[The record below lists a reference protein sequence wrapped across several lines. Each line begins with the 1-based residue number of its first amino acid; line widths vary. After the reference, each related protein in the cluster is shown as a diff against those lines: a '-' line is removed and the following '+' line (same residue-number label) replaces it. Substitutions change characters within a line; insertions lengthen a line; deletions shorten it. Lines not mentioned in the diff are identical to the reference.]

1 MPGYQGFIFTNVAQ
15 AAISAIN
22 TTLTV
27 SSMLLP
33 LFIFIMQTRTIVIS
47 FMDVCLKWLY
57 YHIIRVAKTRDIESW
72 KFSFS

>member
-15 AAISAIN
+15 ADVSAIN

-33 LFIFIMQTRTIVIS
+33 LFIFIMQTRIIVIS

-57 YHIIRVAKTRDIESW
+57 YHITRVAKTRDIESW
-72 KFSFS
+72 KLSFS